1 MGLVAMTFALALAVF
16 MVGVDINIISTAI
29 PQITAD
35 FDSVDE
41 IGWFGSAFLMT
52 ACAFQILWGRL
63 YTLLPAKWVF
73 VASIVVFEIGS
84 LICGASNND
93 IAFIIGRAVQGIG
106 VAGMLSGALI
116 IMSLVVPLAKR
127 GLLGGI
133 IGAMEGVAMI
143 SAPLIG
149 GVLTDKASWRWCFY
163 INLPI
168 GAVVLVVVLIFL
180 RLPPQPMSPEIH
192 YMTPVQRILS
202 ILSQLDLVGTAFLV
216 PAIVCVLLALQLGG
230 IKYPWGSLA
239 IVLLFILSALL
250 FGIFVFIQRQRK
262 ENAMIPS
269 RILKN
274 RTVLAS
280 FWFMLCTSSG
290 LVVITYFVSCYELS
304 NPRPSAN
311 IQSSQLP
318 LWFQTIRSDSPS
330 ESGVHMLPMLL
341 GVIVAVL
348 ASGVLVT
355 AVGYYTPIMILGT
368 ILMSVGSGLMSTFS
382 PSTSAALRILYPA
395 FFGLGVGSSFQM
407 PTIATQTVLS
417 DEDIPLGTT
426 VIVFGQS
433 FGAAI
438 VLSIANSVFTN
449 HVTDNIEAILGPVAG
464 ASPESLLNSITGGK
478 SDDSLLKLI
487 SEAGGSA
494 DELVNALNGAIRQ
507 TFYVA
512 VAMAAMSILGA
523 VFVEWRSVKKP
534 NGATQDD
541 MPPLMKNA

>member
-1 MGLVAMTFALALAVF
+1 
-16 MVGVDINIISTAI
+16 
-29 PQITAD
+29 
-35 FDSVDE
+35 
-41 IGWFGSAFLMT
+41 
-52 ACAFQILWGRL
+52 
-63 YTLLPAKWVF
+63 
-73 VASIVVFEIGS
+73 
-84 LICGASNND
+84 
-93 IAFIIGRAVQGIG
+93 
-106 VAGMLSGALI
+106 
-116 IMSLVVPLAKR
+116 
-127 GLLGGI
+127 
-133 IGAMEGVAMI
+133 
-143 SAPLIG
+143 
-149 GVLTDKASWRWCFY
+149 
-163 INLPI
+163 
-168 GAVVLVVVLIFL
+168 
-180 RLPPQPMSPEIH
+180 
-192 YMTPVQRILS
+192 
-202 ILSQLDLVGTAFLV
+202 
-216 PAIVCVLLALQLGG
+216 
-230 IKYPWGSLA
+230 
-239 IVLLFILSALL
+239 
-250 FGIFVFIQRQRK
+250 
-262 ENAMIPS
+262 
-269 RILKN
+269 
-274 RTVLAS
+274 
-280 FWFMLCTSSG
+280 
-290 LVVITYFVSCYELS
+290 
-304 NPRPSAN
+304 
-311 IQSSQLP
+311 
-318 LWFQTIRSDSPS
+318 
-330 ESGVHMLPMLL
+330 MLPMLL